1 MKCKYSPTRLL
12 FILLA
17 LLPLTFSSC
26 VQYKLINIQTLRPAE
41 LTIPSN
47 FVQPLVVVG
56 IYEGIQG
63 VPESMAQASLDSTA
77 AIEAGLVLAETLAES
92 PWFDGLEIPVK
103 QHYRDDSSHLI
114 LPYPWKKV
122 EELAEGTNADLVISL
137 EYIKLTPKTSGYPFW
152 DGAMQAYYGYLS
164 MYVYAYWRVYDL
176 YQQKVFG
183 EHLYRDTL
191 TWEET
196 DYYRV
201 RVGDQLPGFFSVATY
216 SGFLAGQDYA
226 KKIAPSWMD
235 EQRVYFVK
243 GPKAMKTA
251 AEFAQNNQWLDA
263 AAHWQI
269 VLKNYGNRPQLAA
282 KVAFNM
288 AVANEILGSF
298 DVALEWLNQSES
310 YYALPETSWYRR
322 IIEHRIKLLERL

>member
-1 MKCKYSPTRLL
+1 
-12 FILLA
+12 
-17 LLPLTFSSC
+17 
-26 VQYKLINIQTLRPAE
+26 
-41 LTIPSN
+41 
-47 FVQPLVVVG
+47 
-56 IYEGIQG
+56 
-63 VPESMAQASLDSTA
+63 
-77 AIEAGLVLAETLAES
+77 
-92 PWFDGLEIPVK
+92 
-103 QHYRDDSSHLI
+103 
-114 LPYPWKKV
+114 
-122 EELAEGTNADLVISL
+122 
-137 EYIKLTPKTSGYPFW
+137 
-152 DGAMQAYYGYLS
+152 
-164 MYVYAYWRVYDL
+164 
-176 YQQKVFG
+176 VFG

>member
-1 MKCKYSPTRLL
+1 MKSKYINNRLFFL
-12 FILLA
+12 SFVLLA
-17 LLPLTFSSC
+17 LTFSSC
-26 VQYKLINIQTLRPAE
+26 VQYRLINIQTLKPAE
-41 LTIPSN
+41 LAIPNN
-47 FVQPLVVVG
+47 FIQPLVVVG
-56 IYEGIQG
+56 TYEGIQG

-92 PWFDGLEIPVK
+92 PWFDGIEVPVK

-114 LPYPWKKV
+114 LPYPWKRV
-122 EELAEGTNADLVISL
+122 EEIAAGTNADLVISL

-164 MYVYAYWRVYDL
+164 MNVYAYWRVYDL
-176 YQQKVFG
+176 YQQKVYS

-201 RVGDQLPGFFSVATY
+201 RVGDQLPGFFSAATY
-216 SGFLAGQDYA
+216 CGFLAGQDYA
-226 KKIAPSWMD
+226 KRIAPSWMD

-243 GPKAMKTA
+243 GPKPMKVA

-263 AAHWQI
+263 AAQWQV
-269 VLKNYGNRPQLAA
+269 VLRNYENRSQVAA
-282 KVAFNM
+282 KAAFNM

-310 YYALPETSWYRR
+310 YYVLPEASWYRK